1 MMTAIEK
8 IRSEID
14 RDVFDYTQLMSVLQD
29 YKKPRDTV
37 TRLIEQRK
45 IIRIKKGLY
54 IFGELWKRSN
64 YSLESL
70 AGLIHGPSAISLD
83 YALSWFGLIPERV
96 YVVTSISTGRSR
108 KFTTP
113 IGDFSYRQL
122 SHERFSVGLELRK
135 NNSGNWFMAEPL
147 KALADKVWCD
157 PRCRPGKSSYFK
169 DYLFYDLR
177 MDELQLK
184 SFISETSVYKIT
196 NAYQSQKINYLFD
209 FLLTENS

>member
-122 SHERFSVGLELRK
+122 SHMRK
-135 NNSGNWFMAEPL
+135 LPVRKIANGGGKFPASAGGDGSNHVHPFRNQSEPRQGVI
-147 KALADKVWCD
+147 KTDG
-157 PRCRPGKSSYFK
+157 RRT
-169 DYLFYDLR
+169 
-177 MDELQLK
+177 M
-184 SFISETSVYKIT
+184 
-196 NAYQSQKINYLFD
+196 YQSGK
-209 FLLTENS
+209 